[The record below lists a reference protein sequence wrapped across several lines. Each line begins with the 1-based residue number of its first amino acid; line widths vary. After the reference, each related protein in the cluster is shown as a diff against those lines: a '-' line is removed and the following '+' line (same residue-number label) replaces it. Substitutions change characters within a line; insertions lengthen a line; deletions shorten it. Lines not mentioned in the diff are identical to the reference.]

1 MTSAAG
7 EWPNFLENSITP
19 MKAKSLVS
27 VVITI
32 IAIVIVVTL
41 KKAKTNLHQ
50 MNFCQRHLARG
61 QIMQSS
67 IEE

>member
-1 MTSAAG
+1 
-7 EWPNFLENSITP
+7 